1 MTKFHPLETDM
12 ELPRRLNNP
21 FGYEPHPLCREAA
34 SRVRVYIN
42 KVEEWTAE
50 LAAGKM
56 LGVLV
61 CQRADGAVGFLA
73 AYSGLLA
80 GRNDWDY
87 FVPPV
92 FDAQQPDGH
101 FKQTERAITAIND
114 EVRCLTPLLS
124 SDSSSNQTP
133 LLLGGGAGVVGE
145 TSNTPLLPSDSSSN
159 QTPLLLGGGAG
170 VVGRLALLKQRRKAM
185 SEDLQLWLFRQYRM
199 LNARGE
205 TKDLVDIWRDYHST
219 PRLRER
225 FPLPPGGSGDCCAP
239 KLLQYAYLHGLRPL
253 AIAEF
258 WQGAS
263 PRGEVRHHG
272 HYYPACRGKCKPILS
287 FMLQGLDVED
297 ERVSEGEPTAQDLV
311 IVCEEPS
318 FVVVGK
324 PAGMLSVPGRIDRL
338 SVEDILRERYPDY
351 DGPMMVHRLDM
362 ETSGLLVVAR
372 TAAAY
377 HALQQQFF
385 HRTVEKQYV
394 AVLDPR
400 FPSPF
405 TPHQFP
411 LTISLPLRPD
421 PLDRPRQVVDPLHGK
436 PAVTYCEPLPPTADH
451 PQRVLLTPHTGRTH
465 QLRLHCAH
473 PQGLGCPI
481 LGDALY
487 GLPADRLYLHAQQL
501 TFTHPLS
508 GHRLTFS
515 LPAPF

>member
-1 MTKFHPLETDM
+1 MGETS
-12 ELPRRLNNP
+12 N
-21 FGYEPHPLCREAA
+21 
-34 SRVRVYIN
+34 
-42 KVEEWTAE
+42 
-50 LAAGKM
+50 
-56 LGVLV
+56 
-61 CQRADGAVGFLA
+61 
-73 AYSGLLA
+73 
-80 GRNDWDY
+80 
-87 FVPPV
+87 
-92 FDAQQPDGH
+92 
-101 FKQTERAITAIND
+101 
-114 EVRCLTPLLS
+114 TPLLPS
-124 SDSSSNQTP
+124 GSSSNQTP

-145 TSNTPLLPSDSSSN
+145 TSNTPLLPSDSRSNQTPLLQGGGAGVEGETSNTPLLPSDGSSN

-170 VVGRLALLKQRRKAM
+170 VVGRLTLLKQRRKAM

-372 TAAAY
+372 TADAY

-385 HRTVEKQYV
+385 HRTVEKRYV

-487 GLPADRLYLHAQQL
+487 GLPADRLYLHAQHL